1 MITSK
6 SNYKNHRYSGPR
18 KSRNRV
24 RGALKRNHDG
34 DVSRVDVWRKK
45 RKIEIPQNEAAESA
59 GQNIVKTYSRQV
71 PVVHVEATFDAKSHQ
86 PSTSNNSKALPLK
99 PETKALEINWPV
111 TDPTLAC
118 HELTI
123 EKSVDNNLIG
133 LTGNRI
139 VDIQHILHWAF
150 ALGKHTKTCANSTIE
165 FVRELRNGFN
175 SIFIFKCSMCDK
187 EFRESNENSDHEKLN
202 TGFVWGTVTGAG
214 YYTQASHLTN
224 VMDIPTMG
232 PSKFRKIE
240 KSLGDT
246 WKDQL
251 TEEIKNVGQQERAIA
266 IEKGQIT
273 DNGIPYI
280 EVEVDGGWAKR
291 SYGHNYNSASGMIL
305 PDTKLPLYGRK
316 MLKAR
321 LSKLTTI
328 SRKIILHHAGNRLA
342 MRNDLQY
349 GPSHV
354 FGEHEKCQDYFCKYI
369 ATGEQD
375 VNYVKSMKEKAPAVW
390 AVICAANEFVITK
403 TNRLSNDT
411 TNHVENFMSIIS
423 KLSKFNC
430 GKRLNL
436 HTGGSYQRRVTV
448 AGLSQVTG
456 QTWHKSAW
464 RKCTNSSPGK
474 TFRKYIGQRQRT
486 EARRKLYKRRRL
498 FHAKPPQPDKNYGP
512 EAQDTADPVN
522 LDDLKKICADKL
534 PEFNKT
540 ADEIKAI
547 EESTI
552 GQHEND
558 LYNMYRSDRLTAS
571 QFGVICK
578 RRKTTPSHNHVKQ
591 VLYKSN
597 IYTKDMLY
605 GQQNES
611 VARTYFIENYKK
623 TVRQAGLYIDAEFG
637 FLGASPDG
645 ILVNEEAIL
654 EIKCFPSL
662 ARKHQDIL
670 SASKENKNFPV
681 VQKNGIL
688 SLNEKHHY
696 YYQVPK

>member
-1 MITSK
+1 
-6 SNYKNHRYSGPR
+6 
-18 KSRNRV
+18 
-24 RGALKRNHDG
+24 
-34 DVSRVDVWRKK
+34 
-45 RKIEIPQNEAAESA
+45 
-59 GQNIVKTYSRQV
+59 
-71 PVVHVEATFDAKSHQ
+71 
-86 PSTSNNSKALPLK
+86 
-99 PETKALEINWPV
+99 
-111 TDPTLAC
+111 
-118 HELTI
+118 
-123 EKSVDNNLIG
+123 
-133 LTGNRI
+133 
-139 VDIQHILHWAF
+139 
-150 ALGKHTKTCANSTIE
+150 
-165 FVRELRNGFN
+165 
-175 SIFIFKCSMCDK
+175 MCDK

-291 SYGHNYNSASGMIL
+291 SYGHNYNSASGMACIIGKNTKKCLYIGIKNKYCYHCHLYEKDNKDVPPHKCFKNYQGSSTGMEAEILVEGFQKSEEMHGVQYLSFIGDGDSSVFAQLNEKVSYGQKIRKTECKNHVIKNYTSKLYKIL

-390 AVICAANEFVITK
+390 ALICAANEFVITK

-411 TNHVENFMSIIS
+411 TNHVENFMSII
-423 KLSKFNC
+423 SKFNC

-696 YYQVPK
+696 YYQVQGQLRITNMKKCYFICYVNPSTPISVIEVYKNDQFIENMIQKLVHFYKNSILPEIVLRRIPKGAKSIDLE